1 MHVIEAFIKGFH
13 ITKAF
18 KTALAAVLSILTA
31 NLLGL
36 NYAVTAGIITVL
48 SIQNT
53 KRETLRTAANRGLAF
68 LCALMIAF
76 LCYKLFGFSVG
87 AHTHTHVNE
96 INLFFPFF
104 FFSFLCLN
112 AGWGEAIAM
121 DSVLISHFLTEQ
133 RFDQQI
139 VFNEM
144 LLFIV
149 GTAFGILINLHLRRR
164 EDEFDRFSRQVDDEI
179 KGIIHRMAVNLRRED
194 KTDYHSDCF
203 ERLDDKIRLAKES
216 ALRNWN
222 NTILSQSSY
231 ELDYIRMR
239 ENQSRVLRNI
249 YKSIVMINTLPVQTM
264 QVAKFFD
271 EIEEQYHRDNDVCEL
286 LSILEK
292 TLLDMKSE
300 SLPESRE
307 EFEARAVLFYTL
319 KQLDEFLI
327 LKNQFVVKFRK

>member
-87 AHTHTHVNE
+87 AFV
-96 INLFFPFF
+96 IYLF

-121 DSVLISHFLTEQ
+121 DSVLISHYLTEQ